1 MRPNP
6 EMLRELREYPILYVD
21 DEPDNLR
28 IFELTFR
35 RDFTIF
41 TATSGEQGLEIIHTK
56 PVALVLSDHRMPGM
70 MGTDFLA
77 RAAAIDPKTIR
88 IMVTAYGDA
97 ATLTDA
103 INNGSIYHFIAKPWK
118 PEDVRA
124 TLIRAIEAYA
134 LERERSQLL
143 NELTVLN
150 RVSGMLTSELEL
162 DRLLALLLITLREDL
177 GYDGSNLLL
186 QNPKTRALEWVTP
199 AARDEIDER
208 LAGLRFTTDNAL
220 EFITMLED
228 GRSLTLRNAHLL
240 EYSGA
245 VRTWLTEVAADEVLV
260 TPLFGK
266 QGLIGAIT
274 VDNRRGGRSF
284 IADDVT
290 LIEGLSNQAS
300 IALEN
305 ARLVDDLRRS
315 REQVRRA
322 DRLGSLGMLAAGLAH
337 EINNPLVAINTFLA
351 MAPAKRAQN
360 DLEFWGEYH
369 ALTLREVDRIREL
382 LRTMRRLGQG
392 GAGGASYEAFA
403 PDEVAGEVVTLLHR
417 EAELGRVKLDL
428 HVDPA
433 TPKIV
438 AARDQIHQV
447 ILNLVLNALS
457 VTPAGGEV
465 GVRVS
470 GAAGGDG
477 VEIEVRDTG
486 PGIPAEHL
494 EQIFDPFFTTKGPDS
509 GSGLGLM
516 VCHRIATDHHG
527 TIEVSSREGRGAAFL
542 VRLPLDAS
550 APAPNGHEARPGT
563 P

>member
-1 MRPNP
+1 MRPDP
-6 EMLRELREYPILYVD
+6 ERLHDPREFPILYVD
-21 DEPDNLR
+21 DEPENLR

-35 RDFTIF
+35 REFTIF
-41 TATSGEQGLEIIHTK
+41 TAPSGDQGLDIINTK
-56 PVALVLSDHRMPGM
+56 PVAVVISDHRMPGM
-70 MGTDFLA
+70 TGTEFLA
-77 RAAAIDPKTIR
+77 RAAALDPKTIR

-97 ATLTDA
+97 ATLQDA
-103 INNGSIYHFIAKPWK
+103 INKGSIYRFIPKPWN
-118 PEDVRA
+118 PDDVRA
-124 TLIRAIEAYA
+124 TLLRAIESYS
-134 LERERSQLL
+134 LERERTQLL

-150 RVSGMLTSELEL
+150 RVSAALTRELEL
-162 DRLLALLLITLREDL
+162 DRLLGLLLATLRQDL
-177 GYDGSNLLL
+177 GFDGANLLL
-186 QNPKTRALEWVTP
+186 RNAKTRALEWAMP
-199 AARDEIDER
+199 AERDEIDR
-208 LAGLRFTTDNAL
+208 KLARLRFTPENAPDL
-220 EFITMLED
+220 ISLLED
-228 GRSLTLRNAHLL
+228 GRSLTLRSEHLL
-240 EYSGA
+240 EYSKA
-245 VRTWLTEVAADEVLV
+245 VRQWVSEVAAEEILV

-300 IALEN
+300 IAVEN

-351 MAPAKRAQN
+351 MAPAKRAEN

-369 ALTLREVDRIREL
+369 QLTMREVDRIREL

-392 GAGGASYEAFA
+392 GAGPTPTDLFA
-403 PDEVAGEVVTLLHR
+403 PGEVASEVVTLLQR
-417 EAELGRVKLDL
+417 EAELGRVKLEL
-428 HVDPA
+428 AVDPA

-447 ILNLVLNALS
+447 VLNLVLNALS
-457 VTPAGGEV
+457 VTPPGGEV
-465 GVRVS
+465 MVRTS
-470 GAAGGDG
+470 PSAGHDG

-486 PGIPAEHL
+486 PGIAPDHL
-494 EQIFDPFFTTKGPDS
+494 EQIFDPFFTTKGPEA

-516 VCHRIATDHHG
+516 VCHRIATDHGG
-527 TIEVSSREGRGAAFL
+527 TIEVTSREGRGASFV
-542 VRLPLDAS
+542 VRLPLDGSGA
-550 APAPNGHEARPGT
+550 AAR
-563 P
+563 

>member
-6 EMLRELREYPILYVD
+6 EMLRDLREYPILYVD
-21 DEPDNLR
+21 DEPENLR

-41 TATSGEQGLEIIHTK
+41 TATSGDQGIDIINTK
-56 PVALVLSDHRMPGM
+56 PVAVVLSDHRMPGM
-70 MGTDFLA
+70 TGTEFLA
-77 RAAAIDPKTIR
+77 RAAEIDPKTIR

-103 INNGSIYHFIAKPWK
+103 INNGSIYHFIAKPWN
-118 PEDVRA
+118 PDDVRA
-124 TLIRAIEAYA
+124 TLIRGIEAYS

-150 RVSGMLTSELEL
+150 RVSASLTRELEL
-162 DRLLALLLITLREDL
+162 DRLLGLLLGTLREDL
-177 GYDGSNLLL
+177 GYDGANLLL
-186 QNPKTRALEWVTP
+186 QNPKSRALEWVTP
-199 AARDEIDER
+199 AAPDEIDQR
-208 LAGLRFTTDNAL
+208 LAQMRFTVDNAR
-220 EFITMLED
+220 EFIALLED
-228 GRSLTLRNAHLL
+228 GRSLTLRTDHLL
-240 EYSGA
+240 DYPAA
-245 VRTWLTEVAADEVLV
+245 VRQWMVEVAAEEILV

-274 VDNRRGGRSF
+274 VDNRRGGRHFNS
-284 IADDVT
+284 DDIT

-300 IALEN
+300 IAVEN

-351 MAPAKRAQN
+351 MAPAKRAEN

-392 GAGGASYEAFA
+392 GTGGASYETFA
-403 PDEVAGEVVTLLHR
+403 PGDVAGEVVTLLQR
-417 EAELGRVKLDL
+417 EAELGRVKLEL
-428 HVDPA
+428 TADPA
-433 TPKIV
+433 TPKVV

-447 ILNLVLNALS
+447 VLNLVLNALS
-457 VTPAGGEV
+457 VTPPGGEV
-465 GVRVS
+465 FVRTAP
-470 GAAGGDG
+470 AAGSDG

-486 PGIPAEHL
+486 PGIPPEHL
-494 EQIFDPFFTTKGPDS
+494 EQIFDPFFTTKGPDT

-516 VCHRIATDHHG
+516 VCHRIAADHHG

-542 VRLPLDAS
+542 VRLPLDARV
-550 APAPNGHEARPGT
+550 APGAEGSLTA
-563 P
+563 

>member
-1 MRPNP
+1 MQPNP
-6 EMLRELREYPILYVD
+6 EMLREPREFPILYVD
-21 DEPDNLR
+21 DEPENLR

-41 TATSGEQGLEIIHTK
+41 TATSGEQGLEIINTK
-56 PVALVLSDHRMPGM
+56 PVAVVLSDHRMPGM

-103 INNGSIYHFIAKPWK
+103 INQGSIYHFIAKPWN
-118 PEDVRA
+118 PDDVRA
-124 TLIRAIEAYA
+124 TLLRAIEAYS
-134 LERERSQLL
+134 LERERLQLL

-150 RVSGMLTSELEL
+150 RVSGALTRELEL
-162 DRLLALLLITLREDL
+162 DRLLHLLLQTLRGDL
-177 GYDGSNLLL
+177 GYDGANLLL
-186 QNPKTRALEWVTP
+186 QNPKSRALEWVMP
-199 AARDEIDER
+199 AAPDEIDER
-208 LAGLRFTTDNAL
+208 LAQLRFTTDNAL
-220 EFITMLED
+220 EFITLLED
-228 GRSLTLRNAHLL
+228 GRSLTLRSDHLL
-240 EYSGA
+240 EYPRA
-245 VRTWLTEVAADEVLV
+245 VRQWMSEVAADEILV
-260 TPLFGK
+260 APLFGK

-274 VDNRRGGRSF
+274 VDNRRGGRHFQS
-284 IADDVT
+284 DDIT

-300 IALEN
+300 IAVEN

-315 REQVRRA
+315 REQIRRA

-351 MAPAKRAQN
+351 MAPAKRAEH

-382 LRTMRRLGQG
+382 VRTMRRLGQG
-392 GAGGASYEAFA
+392 GTGSMPYETFA
-403 PDEVAGEVVTLLHR
+403 PGEVASEVVTLLHR
-417 EAELGRVKLDL
+417 EAELGRVKLEL
-428 HVDPA
+428 SVDPA

-447 ILNLVLNALS
+447 VLNLVLNALS
-457 VTPAGGEV
+457 VTPPDGEV
-465 GVRVS
+465 FVRTMP
-470 GAAGGDG
+470 APGGDG

-486 PGIPAEHL
+486 PGIPPEHL

-516 VCHRIATDHHG
+516 VCHRIATDHRG
-527 TIEVSSREGRGAAFL
+527 TIEVTSRDGRGAAFL
-542 VRLPLDAS
+542 VRLPLDAR
-550 APAPNGHEARPGT
+550 EAREPREASAGT
-563 P
+563 A

>member
-6 EMLRELREYPILYVD
+6 EMLRDLHEYPILYVD
-21 DEPDNLR
+21 DEPENLR

-41 TATSGEQGLEIIHTK
+41 TATGGEQGIEIINTK
-56 PVALVLSDHRMPGM
+56 PVAVVLSDHRMPGM
-70 MGTDFLA
+70 TGTEFLA
-77 RAAAIDPKTIR
+77 RAAAIDAKTIR

-103 INNGSIYHFIAKPWK
+103 INNGSIYHFIAKPWN
-118 PEDVRA
+118 PDDVRA
-124 TLIRAIEAYA
+124 TLIRGIEAYA

-143 NELTVLN
+143 NELTVLT
-150 RVSGMLTSELEL
+150 RVSTAITRELEL
-162 DRLLALLLITLREDL
+162 DRLLALLMRTLREDL
-177 GYDGSNLLL
+177 GYDGANLLL
-186 QNPKTRALEWVTP
+186 QNPKSRALEWVMP
-199 AARDEIDER
+199 LVRDEIDER
-208 LAGLRFTTDNAL
+208 LAQLRFTLENAI
-220 EFITMLED
+220 EFITQLEG
-228 GRSLTLRNAHLL
+228 GRSLTLRSEHLL
-240 EYSGA
+240 EYPGA
-245 VRTWLTEVAADEVLV
+245 VRQWMAEVAADEILV

-274 VDNRRGGRSF
+274 VDNRRGGRRF
-284 IADDVT
+284 ATDDIT

-300 IALEN
+300 IAVEN

-315 REQVRRA
+315 REQIRRA

-351 MAPAKRAQN
+351 MAPAKRAEN

-392 GAGGASYEAFA
+392 GSGASYELFA
-403 PDEVAGEVVTLLHR
+403 PGEVASEVVTLLHR
-417 EAELGRVKLDL
+417 EAELGRVSLEL
-428 HVDPA
+428 SVDPA
-433 TPKIV
+433 TPKVV

-447 ILNLVLNALS
+447 MLNLVLNALS
-457 VTPAGGEV
+457 VTPPDGA
-465 GVRVS
+465 VRTS
-470 GAAGGDG
+470 PAPGGDG

-486 PGIPAEHL
+486 PGIPPEHL

-527 TIEVSSREGRGAAFL
+527 TIEVTSREGRGAAFL
-542 VRLPLDAS
+542 VRLPLDARE
-550 APAPNGHEARPGT
+550 APVATA
-563 P
+563 